1 MEEKPK
7 RRLLTKSTG
16 QADLTGVKRP
26 HRLAFCTSQQREVF
40 SMQHDGSEIIQEK
53 LQPALKTL
61 RELSEQHQDDP
72 ESLLL
77 LRRDLKP
84 STEASRT
91 MRFGQAFR
99 KNAKNCS
106 LCSKRWNAAA
116 AGPLSR
122 DCNCARSSPSGAGSR
137 RYDCLI
143 NRAA

>member
-40 SMQHDGSEIIQEK
+40 SMQHDGSETIKEK

-61 RELSEQHQDDP
+61 RELSDQHQGDP

-77 LRRDLKP
+77 LLRDL
-84 STEASRT
+84 EALHREIQD
-91 MRFGQAFR
+91 GAFR
-99 KNAKNCS
+99 ES
-106 LCSKRWNAAA
+106 LPEDRQKLFALLKTMERSGGWPYIPRLQLRTFIDLLEQDPADMAA
-116 AGPLSR
+116 
-122 DCNCARSSPSGAGSR
+122 
-137 RYDCLI
+137 
-143 NRAA
+143 

>member
-61 RELSEQHQDDP
+61 RELSEQHRDDP

-77 LRRDLKP
+77 LLRDL
-84 STEASRT
+84 EALHRDI
-91 MRFGQAFR
+91 QDDAFR
-99 KNAKNCS
+99 ES
-106 LCSKRWNAAA
+106 LPEDRQKLFALLKTMERSGGWPYIPRLQLRTFIDLLEQDPADMAA
-116 AGPLSR
+116 
-122 DCNCARSSPSGAGSR
+122 
-137 RYDCLI
+137 
-143 NRAA
+143 

>member
-40 SMQHDGSEIIQEK
+40 SMQHDGSETIQEK

-61 RELSEQHQDDP
+61 RELSEQHRDNP

-77 LRRDLKP
+77 LLRDL
-84 STEASRT
+84 EALHRDI
-91 MRFGQAFR
+91 QDNAFR
-99 KNAKNCS
+99 AS
-106 LCSKRWNAAA
+106 LPEDRQKLFALLKTMERSGGWPYIPRLQLRTFIDLLEQDPADMAA
-116 AGPLSR
+116 
-122 DCNCARSSPSGAGSR
+122 
-137 RYDCLI
+137 
-143 NRAA
+143 

>member
-40 SMQHDGSEIIQEK
+40 SMQHDGSETIQEK

-61 RELSEQHQDDP
+61 RELPKQHRDDP

-77 LRRDLKP
+77 LLRDL
-84 STEASRT
+84 EALHRDI
-91 MRFGQAFR
+91 QDDAFR
-99 KNAKNCS
+99 ES
-106 LCSKRWNAAA
+106 LPEDRQKLFALLKTMERSGGWPYIPRLQLRTFIDLLEQDPADMAA
-116 AGPLSR
+116 
-122 DCNCARSSPSGAGSR
+122 
-137 RYDCLI
+137 
-143 NRAA
+143 

>member
-61 RELSEQHQDDP
+61 RELSEQHRDDP

-77 LRRDLKP
+77 LRRDL
-84 STEASRT
+84 EALHRDIQD
-91 MRFGQAFR
+91 GAFR
-99 KNAKNCS
+99 AS
-106 LCSKRWNAAA
+106 LPEDRQKLFALLKTMERSGGWPYIPRLQLRTFITFW
-116 AGPLSR
+116 SR
-122 DCNCARSSPSGAGSR
+122 VPP
-137 RYDCLI
+137 I
-143 NRAA
+143 

>member
-40 SMQHDGSEIIQEK
+40 SMQHDGSETIQEK

-61 RELSEQHQDDP
+61 RELSEHHRDDP

-77 LRRDLKP
+77 LLRDL
-84 STEASRT
+84 EALHRDI
-91 MRFGQAFR
+91 QDDAFR
-99 KNAKNCS
+99 ES
-106 LCSKRWNAAA
+106 LPEDRQKLFALLKTMERSGGWPYIPRLQLRTFIDLLEQDPADMAA
-116 AGPLSR
+116 
-122 DCNCARSSPSGAGSR
+122 
-137 RYDCLI
+137 
-143 NRAA
+143 

>member
-40 SMQHDGSEIIQEK
+40 SMQHDGSETIQEK

-61 RELSEQHQDDP
+61 RELSEQHQGDP

-77 LRRDLKP
+77 LLRDL
-84 STEASRT
+84 EALHREIQD
-91 MRFGQAFR
+91 GAFR
-99 KNAKNCS
+99 ES
-106 LCSKRWNAAA
+106 LPEDRQKLFALLKTMERSGGWPYIPRLQLRTFIDLLEQDPADMAA
-116 AGPLSR
+116 
-122 DCNCARSSPSGAGSR
+122 
-137 RYDCLI
+137 
-143 NRAA
+143 